1 MARVTVL
8 DHPLV
13 QHKLTVIRDAE
24 CDTKVFR
31 EVVDELS
38 TLMAYEITRD
48 IATDEKVVRTPMNVN
63 ARGRFVRGERIG
75 IVPILR
81 AGLGM
86 IHGILKVIPMAAV
99 GHIGIY
105 RDHETLKPVEYYCKL
120 PKSCEDRHIIVVD
133 PMLATGGS
141 AVAAID
147 YIKRNGGRQIKFN
160 CILAAPEGLERLT
173 SAHPDVEIF
182 AAGVD
187 EKLNANGY
195 ILPGLGDAGDRLF
208 GTR

>member
-1 MARVTVL
+1 MARVTVF

-13 QHKLTVIRDAE
+13 QHKLTVIRDTQ

-31 EVVDELS
+31 EVVFELS
-38 TLMAYEITRD
+38 SLMAYEITRD
-48 IATDEKVVRTPMNVN
+48 IPTDEKSVMTPMNIQ
-63 ARGRFVRGERIG
+63 AKGRFVRGDRIG

-86 IHGILKVIPMAAV
+86 VDGILKVLPMASV

-105 RDHETLKPVEYYCKL
+105 RNHDTLQPVEYYCKL
-120 PKSCEDRHIIVVD
+120 PPKLEERVLIVVD

-147 YIKRNGGRQIKFN
+147 FLKKRGASRIKFN
-160 CILAAPEGLERLT
+160 CILAAPEGIERLT
-173 SAHPDVEIF
+173 SAHPDVEVY

-187 EKLNANGY
+187 ERLNDIGY

-208 GTR
+208 GTK

>member
-1 MARVTVL
+1 MGRITVF

-13 QHKLTVIRDAE
+13 QHKLTVLRDE
-24 CDTKVFR
+24 QCDTKVFR
-31 EVVDELS
+31 EVTDELS
-38 TLMAYEITRD
+38 SLMAYEITRD
-48 IATDEKVVRTPMNVN
+48 IETDDKVVRTPMRVN
-63 ARGRFVRGERIG
+63 ARGRFVRGDRVG
-75 IVPILR
+75 VVPILR

-86 IHGILKVIPMAAV
+86 TYGILKVIPMAAV

-105 RDHETLKPVEYYCKL
+105 RHHDTLQPIEYYSKL
-120 PKSCEDRHIIVVD
+120 PSNCHERTIIVVD

-147 YIKRNGGRQIKFN
+147 FIKKRGTTRIKFN
-160 CILAAPEGLERLT
+160 CILAAPEGIERLT
-173 SAHPDVEIF
+173 TAHPDVEIY

-187 EKLNANGY
+187 EKLNENGY

-208 GTR
+208 GTK